1 MPAPTDQAQI
11 HITPVTTGQDQFQQ
25 QAAALPEVAAL
36 LQKTA
41 NLDNS
46 AYQKGVF
53 GLDPNLQSN
62 IGSVD
67 EMSRLYG
74 LGAVDDETKAALQRQ
89 NAFNALQGG
98 YAAPLADA
106 TGAANPASSMANA
119 AQAVSVGQ
127 EALNRQQQAPQLAQQ
142 AEAASLA
149 LNPTHVDVGS
159 TLISPAAL
167 LARQD
172 AADYYNNNLSNQAL
186 LINAQGQA
194 TADQQAINGGAKA
207 AGGIAGAAAGGGGM
221 AGMF

>member
-1 MPAPTDQAQI
+1 MASTDQAQI
-11 HITPVTTGQDQFQQ
+11 HITPVTTGQTQFQE
-25 QAAALPEVAAL
+25 QAAALPQVAAL

-41 NLDNS
+41 DLDNA
-46 AYQKGVF
+46 AYQSGVF
-53 GLDPNLQSN
+53 GLDPNLKSN

-74 LGAVDDETKAALQRQ
+74 LGAVDDETRAALQRQ
-89 NAFNALQGG
+89 TAYNALQGG
-98 YAAPLADA
+98 YGAPLADA
-106 TGAANPASSMANA
+106 TGAGGPSGSMASA
-119 AQAVSVGQ
+119 AQAVNVGR
-127 EALNRQQQAPQLAQQ
+127 EALNRQQQAPELAQQ

-149 LNPTHVDVGS
+149 LNPTHIDVGS

-172 AADYYNNNLSNQAL
+172 AADYYNNNLTNSAS

-207 AGGIAGAAAGGGGM
+207 AGGIASAAGGMGGM

>member
-1 MPAPTDQAQI
+1 MAAVQQQQI
-11 HITPVTTGQDQFQQ
+11 HLGDVTQGQSQFQQ
-25 QAAALPEVAAL
+25 QAAAIPEIAAL

-53 GLDPNLQSN
+53 GLDPNIQGN
-62 IGSVD
+62 IASVD

-74 LGAVDDETKAALQRQ
+74 LGAVDDETRAALNRQ
-89 NAFNALQGG
+89 TAYNALQGG
-98 YAAPLADA
+98 FRGPDA
-106 TGAANPASSMANA
+106 TAATGGNPAQSAQSA
-119 AQAVSVGQ
+119 AQAVAVGKEAINRQAQAPALAQ
-127 EALNRQQQAPQLAQQ
+127 EAAQ
-142 AEAASLA
+142 ASLA

-194 TADQQAINGGAKA
+194 TSNQQSGNAIASGAGGLLSGV
-207 AGGIAGAAAGGGGM
+207 GGIAG
-221 AGMF
+221 MF